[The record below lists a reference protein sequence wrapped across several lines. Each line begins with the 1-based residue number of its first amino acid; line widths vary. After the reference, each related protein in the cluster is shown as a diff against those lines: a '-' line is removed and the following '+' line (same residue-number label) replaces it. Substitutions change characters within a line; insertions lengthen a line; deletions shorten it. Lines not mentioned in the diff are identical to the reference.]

1 MSDLRDVGIQSQD
14 GVRVAIDISSQ
25 TPVEAD
31 GVGRIEIGPWEREAV
46 AHGYPQQGGWCC

>member
-1 MSDLRDVGIQSQD
+1 MSDLRDVGIQPQD

-25 TPVEAD
+25 MEAN
-31 GVGRIEIGPWEREAV
+31 GVGRVEIGPWEREAV